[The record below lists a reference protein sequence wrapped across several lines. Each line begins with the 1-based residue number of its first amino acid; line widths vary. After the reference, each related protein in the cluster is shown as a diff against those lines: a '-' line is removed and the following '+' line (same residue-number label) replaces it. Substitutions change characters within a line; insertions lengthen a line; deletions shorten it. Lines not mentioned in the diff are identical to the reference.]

1 MSLSDQEILNVI
13 RAENSNTIGTSDF
26 DSELGKQRSQAIDY
40 YHGKMDDFPHLEGWS
55 KVTMRDVFETIES
68 IMPDLLEIF
77 TSTEDMMEFQ
87 PEGEEDVDA
96 ATQETD
102 VVNHVFYQQNPG
114 FLILY
119 TFVKDALQTKNGFV
133 KTWWEDRVSDEVE
146 EYFGQ
151 TDEQL
156 AILES
161 DDAVEIVEQET
172 KTEKTGEFA
181 PQILVD
187 DEGNVTQGAEIEITI
202 TTHDVTLRRTKD
214 ASQVKVQA
222 IPPEEVAISREALSL
237 QTAALVR
244 HVPKHVTRTMLLE
257 IGISQEKV
265 DNLTTESS
273 NQGNDTEEELA
284 RDTLFQDGQDRNT
297 NNKSMDKVDVA
308 DNYIRMDVNE
318 NGKSELWHV
327 MTGNDDTVLLS
338 KTRMTRVPISTMTPI
353 IETHQIFGLSLADL
367 VMDIQRIRTFLV
379 RSALDNA
386 AAANNQRPIINTD
399 QAVASTVD
407 DILMNRPGSSI
418 MVKGDARTA
427 LTYAPNNM
435 IAGDM
440 VSLTQY
446 FDTVRT
452 ERTGIQRFGQNM
464 DPDAIRRD
472 ISATEFAGSQ
482 MDGLKSTKLI
492 ARIFAETGLKDMMIN
507 IHHTLKSHSGD
518 KPLSIRLNGKFTD
531 VDPRSWINRTDMQVN
546 MSLGTGTKAEQIG
559 QLGQI
564 LEQQK
569 IAFATQGNQ
578 DGDLVK
584 LSQIRH
590 TLNRIIILQGFKT
603 GDAFFNEVDDDRQV
617 EQQAPPPDPALI
629 KIQSDAA
636 NNKEKNQIER
646 EKNLMNA
653 QIEQNDNEQ
662 DRQVKI
668 FQITQELQLKARELG
683 LEFDFKTALA
693 QAELQ
698 LKDKQIEINAVKE
711 GTKMGVDFAE
721 RANNI
726 GSGVNIGGD
735 IAG

>member
-1 MSLSDQEILNVI
+1 MSLTDTEILNVV
-13 RAENSNTIGTSDF
+13 RSEAANTIGTSDF
-26 DSELGKQRSQAIDY
+26 DSELGKQRSDAIDY
-40 YHGKMDDFPHLEGWS
+40 YHGKMDDFPHLPGWS
-55 KVTMRDVFETIES
+55 KVTTRDVFETIES

-87 PEGEEDVDA
+87 PEGEEDVDPA
-96 ATQETD
+96 NEETD
-102 VVNHVFYQQNPG
+102 VVNHVFYQQNNG
-114 FLILY
+114 FLVLY
-119 TFVKDALQTKNGFV
+119 TFVKDALQAKNGFV
-133 KTWWEDRVSDEVE
+133 KVWWEDKETDEVE
-146 EYFGQ
+146 EYFDIGDIELA
-151 TDEQL
+151 TLEDDEG
-156 AILES
+156 
-161 DDAVEIVEQET
+161 VEIVDQET

-187 DEGNVTQGAEIEITI
+187 DEGNVTQGPEIEIVI
-202 TTHDVTLRRTKD
+202 TTHDVTVKKTKD
-214 ASQVKVQA
+214 SSQVRVQA
-222 IPPEEVAISREALSL
+222 IAPEEVAISREALSL

-244 HVPKHVTRTMLLE
+244 HVPKNVTRSELRE
-257 IGISQEKV
+257 IGISAEKV
-265 DNLTTESS
+265 DSLITVERR
-273 NQGNDTEEELA
+273 NQTEEELS
-284 RDTLFQDGQDRNT
+284 RDTLFQEDRNT
-297 NNKSMDKVDVA
+297 TTNNRSMEKVDVA
-308 DNYIRMDVNE
+308 DNYIRIDMNE
-318 NGKSELWHV
+318 NGKSELWHI
-327 MTGNDDTVLLS
+327 MTGSDDTELLS
-338 KTRMTRVPISTMTPI
+338 KTRITRVPISTMTPI
-353 IETHQIFGLSLADL
+353 IEPHQIFGISLADL
-367 VMDIQRIRTFLV
+367 VMDIQRIKTFLV
-379 RSALDNA
+379 RAALDNA
-386 AAANNQRPIINTD
+386 AATNNQRPIISTSGT
-399 QAVASTVD
+399 VASTVD
-407 DILMNRPGSSI
+407 DVLMNRPASPI
-418 MVKGDARTA
+418 MVKGDVRTA
-427 LTYAPNNM
+427 LTYAPNNNIAPDM
-435 IAGDM
+435 IGLA
-440 VSLTQY
+440 QY
-446 FDTVRT
+446 FDGVK
-452 ERTGIQRFGQNM
+452 EQRTGIMRFGQNM
-464 DPDAIRRD
+464 DPNELRRD

-482 MDGLKSTKLI
+482 MDQLKATKLI
-492 ARIFAETGLKDMMIN
+492 ARIFAETGLKDMMVN
-507 IHHTLKSHSGD
+507 IHYTLKTQSGD
-518 KPLSIRLNGKFTD
+518 KPLSLRINGKFTD

-590 TLNRIIILQGFKT
+590 TLGRIVELQGFKT
-603 GDAFFNEVDDDRQV
+603 ADAFFNEVDDDRKV
-617 EQQAPPPDPALI
+617 EQAEPQPDPAI
-629 KIQSDAA
+629 VKIQSDAA

-726 GSGVNIGGD
+726 GSGVNVGGD